1 MEAAFCM
8 AVSFA
13 DLVGVFDFG
22 FDVGFDVGFGEPI
35 LRGGR
40 GGFLVVTIVFNRV
53 FSFLADGFPVK

>member
-1 MEAAFCM
+1 MATAFCM

-22 FDVGFDVGFGEPI
+22 FDAGFDFGELT

-40 GGFLVVTIVFNRV
+40 GGFLFVTIVFNRV
-53 FSFLADGFPVK
+53 FIFLADVFPVK